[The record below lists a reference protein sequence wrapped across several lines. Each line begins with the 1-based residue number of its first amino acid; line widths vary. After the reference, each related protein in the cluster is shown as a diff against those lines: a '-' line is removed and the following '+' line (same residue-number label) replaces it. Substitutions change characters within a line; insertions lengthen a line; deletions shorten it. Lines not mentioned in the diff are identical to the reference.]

1 MGEHLQ
7 SMGFVQTTSY
17 PCTYV
22 AEGDDPFMIAIHVD
36 DLILAGTADDK
47 IGQVKQKDLMLR
59 ILECLIIL
67 RNAGNPEK

>member
-1 MGEHLQ
+1 
-7 SMGFVQTTSY
+7 MGFVQTTSY

-22 AEGDDPFMIAIHVD
+22 AVMIAIHVD
-36 DLILAGTADDK
+36 DLILAGTADAK